1 MGVYRKASI
10 RQLASDAYQLEG
22 RTVQG
27 DLHRN
32 PENGRWMVGDVA
44 LNEWL
49 ARNKGQDVTLIL
61 VPTESQQPMEKKTC
75 RTCGREYI
83 GSHCPYCR
91 EVRFRLRGE

>member
-1 MGVYRKASI
+1 MGVYRKVSI

-22 RTVQG
+22 RVTQG
-27 DLHRN
+27 RLHRN
-32 PENGRWMVGDVA
+32 PEDGRWMVNDTS

-49 ARNKGQDVTLIL
+49 ARNAEEDVTLIL
-61 VPTESQQPMEKKTC
+61 VPTESKHPMEKKTC
-75 RTCGREYI
+75 RTCGREYL